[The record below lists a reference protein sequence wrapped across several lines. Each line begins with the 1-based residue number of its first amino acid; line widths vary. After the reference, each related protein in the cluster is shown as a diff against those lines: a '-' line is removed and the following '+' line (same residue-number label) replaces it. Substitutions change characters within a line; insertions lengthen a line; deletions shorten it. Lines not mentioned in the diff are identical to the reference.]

1 MEETLTIINL
11 ILFVV
16 PSIYFFIYEVDE
28 IQLSKR
34 GIYFFL
40 LVYLSTLLLFYGIQT
55 IIGIYLRIF
64 TNILFMY
71 ISVIL
76 LFTTII
82 LILRLVAIEF
92 NTRIYISV
100 ILLYFISFLFILYH
114 MFFADPIIP
123 DPITPENAF
132 PILII
137 LIISAILP
145 LIILGGSYLY
155 IRRYEKRTEIPE
167 KDLKQL
173 IYYFSIALVVF
184 FIFSIIAFSLS
195 FKMSLVFAGQ
205 DDISFG
211 DIPAIISAV
220 FNSVL
225 NDPLFI
231 FTAIFTMFGALV
243 RVFGIPAVRL
253 IGNLIM
259 GFMPML
265 MWLIYVF
272 GDVPE
277 IIIILFGDFEIFARV
292 FHILL
297 STMMIVIVL
306 SAWNMFTGII
316 MLQTT

>member
-1 MEETLTIINL
+1 MEKILTIINL
-11 ILFVV
+11 ILIVV
-16 PSIYFFIYEVDE
+16 PIGYFFIYNIDEV
-28 IQLSKR
+28 QLTKR
-34 GIYFFL
+34 GRYFFIL
-40 LVYLSTLLLFYGIQT
+40 IYLCALIIFYGIQT

-64 TNILFMY
+64 SNILFIY
-71 ISVIL
+71 FSVIL

-92 NTRIYISV
+92 NTRIYMGV
-100 ILLYFISFLFILYH
+100 ILLYFVSFLFVLYN
-114 MFFADPIIP
+114 MFFGKPIIP

-132 PILII
+132 PILTI
-137 LIISAILP
+137 LIVSATLP
-145 LIILGGSYLY
+145 LVILGGSFLY
-155 IRRYEKRTEIPE
+155 VRRYEKRTEIPE

-184 FIFSIIAFSLS
+184 FIFSIIAFSVS
-195 FKMSLVFAGQ
+195 FDMTLVFAGQ
-205 DDISFG
+205 EDFDFG
-211 DIPAIISAV
+211 DVPIIISAV
-220 FNSVL
+220 FNSII

-243 RVFGIPAVRL
+243 RVFGIPAIRL

-272 GDVPE
+272 GRVPDV
-277 IIIILFGDFEIFARV
+277 ILLLFGDFEIFARV

-316 MLQTT
+316 MLQS